1 MSLYFYPSLFPML
14 NVSCSLVLN
23 AYSDISDG
31 VSAFMSRSCWNK
43 VTNWMASTME
53 ICFSPSYKSKTKVA
67 QSWILHRVAS

>member
-31 VSAFMSRSCWNK
+31 VSAFMSQSCWNSHK
-43 VTNWMASTME
+43 LDGFNNGNL
-53 ICFSPSYKSKTKVA
+53 F
-67 QSWILHRVAS
+67 QSQL